1 MSPPCMAECVG
12 VDEAGS
18 GEAVAATVAGG
29 NDGDGADN
37 EDAEGDA
44 EIRPAVAA
52 AAKAGDERID
62 VEAAA
67 ALAERD
73 VGLANTW
80 FDPFCETFDLAV
92 FGSVDCDVAEIKG
105 DADAAEDEEADD
117 KATDELV
124 SSIRSAARSL
134 AAVAASCC
142 SECDGDANASAAGA
156 LSIGA
161 LADAAGGN
169 GSAAAHSASSTPKI
183 CAGSDVNGI

>member
-1 MSPPCMAECVG
+1 MSPPCMAVCVG

-37 EDAEGDA
+37 EDVEGDA

-52 AAKAGDERID
+52 AARAGDERTN

-80 FDPFCETFDLAV
+80 FDPFCETVDLAV
-92 FGSVDCDVAEIKG
+92 FGCDVPEMSGDA
-105 DADAAEDEEADD
+105 DADAAEEEADD
-117 KATDELV
+117 KATDVLV
-124 SSIRSAARSL
+124 SSIRSSAARSL
-134 AAVAASCC
+134 AAEAVPCC
-142 SECDGDANASAAGA
+142 SECDGGADASAAGA
-156 LSIGA
+156 SSIGA
-161 LADAAGGN
+161 LADAAGGD
-169 GSAAAHSASSTPKI
+169 GSAAAHSASSTPEI